1 MSDERTIDVP
11 ERCGECPFETGE
23 CPAVTTARSGSR
35 VVFCE
40 QDNTDGWL
48 ASSVV
53 VDLVSMR

>member
-1 MSDERTIDVP
+1 MPEERPIDDADL
-11 ERCGECPFETGE
+11 RGGCPIDARE

-40 QDNTDGWL
+40 QDNVDGWL

-53 VDLVSMR
+53 VDLAEMR